1 MTDDVTIDDA
11 LGGLRRYQ
19 HDEWARAAAS
29 GYATPETD
37 GQLLDVWEVRELLST
52 AASRLAALRAARPH
66 DRELAVADDQLA
78 SVHHSVYLVECAR
91 HRELGSVAP
100 GERTSGAVA
109 RPRVLRPE
117 GS

>member
-1 MTDDVTIDDA
+1 MTSLDDA
-11 LGGLRRYQ
+11 LSDLRRYQ
-19 HDEWARAAAS
+19 HDEWAAAAAR
-29 GYATPETD
+29 GFATPETD
-37 GQLLDVWEVRELLST
+37 AQLLDVWEIRELLST

-66 DRELAVADDQLA
+66 DRELAAVDDQLP

-100 GERTSGAVA
+100 GERKSGSVA
-109 RPRVLRPE
+109 ITRPRVLRTD